1 MLRTLVVDDESTIR
15 QLVRSL
21 LQSAGHEV
29 ETVSTGREALVAVA
43 EGPPNDLMVVDIS
56 LGDMS
61 GLDVVK
67 ASRQK
72 HPDLKILVIS
82 GYIGLDSVELR
93 RALRSEGVEHT
104 LPKPFAAQELLRT
117 VREMFIEEL
126 PQA

>member
-1 MLRTLVVDDESTIR
+1 MDDESSIR

-21 LQSAGHEV
+21 LRSAGHEV
-29 ETVSTGREALVAVA
+29 TVVSTGREALAA
-43 EGPPNDLMVVDIS
+43 LDQGPRWNLVVVDIS

-61 GLDVVK
+61 GLDVVR
-67 ASRQK
+67 ACRRRD
-72 HPDLKILVIS
+72 PDLKVLVIS

-93 RALRSEGVEHT
+93 RTLRSEGVDHT
-104 LPKPFAAQELLRT
+104 LSKPFAAQELLQT